1 MESTRNKS
9 VFFEVRILDSHKNRV
24 KTIKRIRDI
33 FQVGLKEAKENVD
46 HAPNVVYVLE
56 KAEAL
61 PFVQEMTEMGTPFEM
76 RRARRKHKMILHSQT
91 QSTRKKSVFY
101 GVRILDARMN
111 KVKTIKR
118 IRDIF
123 QLGLIEAVKNI
134 NQAPNVVYVLEN
146 AEALPFVQE
155 LTVIGTTFEMTRAR
169 RKHKM
174 ILHSS

>member
-101 GVRILDARMN
+101 
-111 KVKTIKR
+111 
-118 IRDIF
+118 
-123 QLGLIEAVKNI
+123 
-134 NQAPNVVYVLEN
+134 
-146 AEALPFVQE
+146 
-155 LTVIGTTFEMTRAR
+155 
-169 RKHKM
+169 
-174 ILHSS
+174 